1 VFRTI
6 PDFLDRKRKRRLS
19 RMKVTAAENERK
31 HLARELHDEFL
42 QFLVAFKIR
51 GKLLA
56 NEADREER
64 ERAWAVVADEIGNA
78 IRGVKRMIRGL
89 RSPRLEEQG
98 LVSALAALFRDA
110 RRVRGLTIHA
120 SVDLERVADELDPTT
135 ALAVYRIVQEAV
147 TNAATHAG
155 VSEASVTL
163 GLAGGMIVAEIR
175 DEGCGFELRDPGAAP
190 DEGHAGVGLAG
201 MRERA
206 ELVGGSLAVRTS
218 PGKGTTV
225 RAAVPQPEMLTSL
238 TRNLFERRVPQVL
251 LIYAGASWAIVE
263 ATAFMVDDFLLSPH
277 WTRIVMAALV
287 LLLPSVAMLA
297 WYHGRPGPDEV
308 PMAEKIGIPVNLALA
323 VAVLVLLFRGADL
336 GARTTT
342 AFVEM
347 GGETVER
354 TVAKPE
360 SRQRTALSRFDAAPG
375 LGEDELWLTYM
386 APLALELD
394 LAPDDFFEPISLSVF
409 NERLAE
415 FGLQPAGDLPLP
427 LRWAVAELL
436 HATFIVSGAIDRT
449 GGGYTVTMNVDNT
462 ESGQRVSETVHEGP
476 DFLALV
482 DEMSGTLAEA
492 LGLPGRDGIED
503 LPVRDRLTGDDAAL
517 EAFGRAY
524 AQLIAGPADV
534 EAAIDG
540 LRTATALDPTFAVA
554 QYELAVAYLKDRRGE
569 EATAALRAVLD
580 HLYRLPE
587 RIGFLARADYYSWTE
602 RPEQAR
608 AVVEMWVALHPEDPV
623 ALEYY
628 GFLQSMRGDWAGL
641 IQTLETL
648 YRLSPANHSL
658 LKQLAE
664 ARENLGDDDGARAA
678 LEQYATRMPAD
689 YTGHLD
695 LARIHRRL
703 GAHDIA
709 REHVERAIVV
719 EPFKPEPVS
728 ELALLDLH
736 LGRFHEAW
744 AGLERARALART
756 PRQRAHV
763 LDQQKEHYR
772 FRGRMEDAIRTA
784 EAWSR
789 TAADAFTPL
798 EITLWRFADIAL
810 YLEAGRRE
818 DAATL
823 LEALRSQ
830 LEAFE
835 SDPFYVV
842 RPELHI
848 ALEAG
853 ELALARATHLA
864 AVDWIEDRDADALQS
879 ILIADLGRIEET
891 AGNYEEAVRHYRDA
905 LSQDD
910 GMLDVQDVH
919 RRLGGALRK
928 AGRLDEAEA
937 QLREA
942 LRLVP
947 SDPHTHLEMA
957 TVLEARGDIKGAA
970 SHLERALAA
979 WEPADESFKP
989 AREARARAGRISST
1003 GRAAVPTAG
1012 PGSGQW

>member
-1 VFRTI
+1 MI
-6 PDFLDRKRKRRLS
+6 RKIRDVLKRRRRQRQS

-56 NEADREER
+56 DEADREER
-64 ERAWAVVADEIGNA
+64 ERAWALIADEILNA
-78 IRGVKRMIRGL
+78 MRGVKRMIRGL
-89 RSPRLEEQG
+89 RSPKLDEQG
-98 LVSALAALFRDA
+98 LVSALATLFRDA
-110 RRVRGLTIHA
+110 RRVHGVTIHA
-120 SVDLERVADELDPTT
+120 SVDLERVADDLDPAT

-147 TNAATHAG
+147 ANAATHAR
-155 VSEASVTL
+155 VSEAAVTL

-175 DEGCGFELRDPGAAP
+175 DEGCGFELREPGAAP
-190 DEGHAGVGLAG
+190 DEGHVGLGLAG

-206 ELVGGSLAVRTS
+206 ELVGGSLTVQTS

-238 TRNLFERRVPQVL
+238 TRKLFERRVPQVL
-251 LIYAGASWAIVE
+251 LIYAGASWGLVE
-263 ATAFMVDDFLLSPH
+263 STAFMVDEFLLSPH
-277 WTRIVMAALV
+277 WARVVMAALV

-308 PMAEKIGIPVNLALA
+308 PMAEKIGIPVNVVLAA
-323 VAVLVLLFRGADL
+323 AILVLLFRGTNL

-360 SRQRTALSRFDAAPG
+360 FRKRTALSRFDAAPG

-386 APLALELD
+386 APLALGLD
-394 LAPDDFFEPISLSVF
+394 LSANDFFEPISLSVF

-436 HATFIVSGAIDRT
+436 HATFIVSGAVDRT
-449 GGGYTVTMNVDNT
+449 GSEYRVTMNIDNT
-462 ESGQRVSETVHEGP
+462 DSGQRVSETVHEGP

-492 LGLPGRDGIED
+492 LDLPVRDGIED
-503 LPVRDRLTGDDAAL
+503 LPIRDRLTGDEAAL

-524 AQLIAGPADV
+524 AKLLAGPADL
-534 EAAIDG
+534 EAAIEG
-540 LRTATALDPTFAVA
+540 LRAATALDPTFAVA
-554 QYELAVAYLKDRRGE
+554 QYDLSVAYLEDNRAE

-587 RIGFLARADYYSWTE
+587 RTGFQARADYYFRTE
-602 RPEQAR
+602 QPEQER
-608 AVVEMWVALHPEDPV
+608 AIVEMWVALHPEDPA
-623 ALEYY
+623 ALERYSIV
-628 GFLQSMRGDWAGL
+628 QSMRGDWAGL
-641 IQTLETL
+641 IRTLETL

-658 LKQLAE
+658 LKELAG
-664 ARENLGDDDGARAA
+664 AREYLGDDDGARAA
-678 LEQYATRMPAD
+678 LEQYARRMPAD

-709 REHVERAIVV
+709 REHLERGIIV
-719 EPFKPEPVS
+719 EPLNPEPMG

-736 LGRFHEAW
+736 LGRFEEAL

-756 PRQRAHV
+756 PRQRVGA
-763 LDQQKEHYR
+763 LDQLKEYYR
-772 FRGRMEDAIRTA
+772 FRGQMKDAIRTA
-784 EAWSR
+784 EAWLG
-789 TAADAFTPL
+789 TASGVYTPL
-798 EITLWRFADIAL
+798 RIAQRRFADIGI
-810 YLEAGRRE
+810 YLEAGRHE
-818 DAATL
+818 DATTL

-830 LEAFE
+830 LEPFE
-835 SDPFYVV
+835 SDPFFVT
-842 RPELHI
+842 RSELRI

-853 ELALARATHLA
+853 EVAVARSTHLA
-864 AVDWIEDRDADALQS
+864 AADWIEKWEAHTLQP
-879 ILIADLGRIEET
+879 ILVADLGRIEEM

-905 LSQDD
+905 LYQDD
-910 GMLDVQDVH
+910 GMLDVY
-919 RRLGGALRK
+919 RRLGSALRK

-937 QLREA
+937 ELREA

-947 SDPHTHLEMA
+947 SDPHTHFEMA
-957 TVLEARGDIKGAA
+957 MVLDARGDIEGAV
-970 SHLERALAA
+970 SHLGRALAA
-979 WEPADESFKP
+979 WEPADETFKP
-989 AREARARAGRISST
+989 AREARAKL
-1003 GRAAVPTAG
+1003 AALEG
-1012 PGSGQW
+1012 